1 MLDILSGTHG
11 PYMAVNVDESF
22 FLREHVSE

>member
-1 MLDILSGTHG
+1 MRDILLGAYG
-11 PYMAVNVDESF
+11 PYMAANVGESF